1 MLKWSKVQNIE
12 IKMSD
17 APQPRLC
24 HVVKVQG
31 FSGYGFN
38 LHTEKNKKYQL
49 IGKVDPGSPAQIG
62 GLREGDRI
70 IAING
75 VHVGQE
81 NHNQV
86 VQRIKAGGEETRI
99 LVVDKECEAWHNEK
113 GVVITGSLPYILH
126 LSSVRGGEERASDSE
141 DEREVVQQVIEEEEE
156 LSSSSEEETST
167 APLAPSPES
176 EEEDEG
182 NVSGSEQGRPGL
194 PRQEGRPGL
203 PRQASVSSSSS
214 SSVTSSEGE
223 RVQSRP
229 SVSRSHT
236 TSSRLSYDRKEL
248 VAGLELNMTAK
259 EMRAKVSGHKKTDPR
274 ADKIDIWKKSEII
287 KNL

>member
-126 LSSVRGGEERASDSE
+126 LSSVRGGEERSSGSE

-194 PRQEGRPGL
+194 PRQ
-203 PRQASVSSSSS
+203 ASISSSD
-214 SSVTSSEGE
+214 SSVTSSEEE
-223 RVQSRP
+223 RVQTRP

-236 TSSRLSYDRKEL
+236 TSSRVSYDRKEL

-259 EMRAKVSGHKKTDPR
+259 EMRAKVSGHKKADPR